1 VTEGPAQ
8 NRPSDKDEV
17 KPFHAR
23 EVATGKEA
31 ADVVAAVIKHAAE
44 KDQAA
49 KQKAP
54 PKPQPLWMLPVGI
67 MLSVLAGFLLVAP
80 PAFVVVNP
88 IAAQTPEVQVEN
100 LESLMWVQMNKIE
113 LYRMSTQQLPPTL
126 AAAGGSDAFEY
137 TVVGQNYTLCGAA
150 AEEDVCFIS
159 AVETPQAWA
168 ARELANLSSRI
179 GD

>member
-8 NRPSDKDEV
+8 NRPEKDEV

-88 IAAQTPEVQVEN
+88 IAAQSPEVQIEN
-100 LESLMWVQMNKIE
+100 FQTAMYVQLNKIE
-113 LYRMSTQQLPPTL
+113 GYRMVNNQQPPPTL
-126 AAAGGSDAFEY
+126 AAVGGSDAFEY
-137 TVVGQNYTLCGAA
+137 TVVGQNYTLCGTVG
-150 AEEDVCFIS
+150 EEDVCFQS
-159 AVETPQAWA
+159 AMESAGAWA
-168 ARELANLSSRI
+168 AREIPDLSQRI
-179 GD
+179 GG